1 VDYRAILSALADGGV
16 RFIVV
21 GGVAAV
27 LQGVSVHTYD
37 VDVVHARD
45 AQNRRRL
52 IEVLRRL
59 EAHYRQHRTK
69 RLEPKEE
76 DLALGGHHLLMTRF
90 GPLDL
95 LGSVMDT
102 RTYEDLIE
110 RSPITDLGHGLRV
123 NVLDLAVIIAIKA
136 ALGREKDRAQLP
148 EYRRTLEER
157 GKLGGGARGQPGE
170 QA

>member
-1 VDYRAILSALADGGV
+1 MDYRAILSALALGRV

-27 LQGVSVHTYD
+27 LQGVTVHTYD

-45 AQNRRRL
+45 PENRRRL
-52 IEVLRRL
+52 SEVLRQL

-69 RLEPKEE
+69 RIEPEEE
-76 DLALGGHHLLMTRF
+76 DLGLPGHHLLMTRF

-95 LGSVMDT
+95 LGSVMDEQA
-102 RTYEDLIE
+102 YEELIE
-110 RSPITDLGHGLRV
+110 RSPLTDVGHGLAV
-123 NVLDLAVIIAIKA
+123 NVLDLAVLIEMKE
-136 ALGREKDRAQLP
+136 ALAREKDRAKLP

-157 GKLGGGARGQPGE
+157 R
-170 QA
+170 